1 MAKSS
6 FVGELVH
13 FGVIRMRVLGSGNL
27 QLFLHSLDDA
37 SNILTLTSIAMVAAT
52 NKEPTVLANFIDQY
66 GQLEIKTTNINETF
80 EVSKIVIFV
89 KPVSTGYPQ

>member
-1 MAKSS
+1 
-6 FVGELVH
+6 
-13 FGVIRMRVLGSGNL
+13 
-27 QLFLHSLDDA
+27 
-37 SNILTLTSIAMVAAT
+37 MVAAT